1 MTIYTPTT
9 GKELSQKKIEE
20 YQKYCNL
27 IQAGRK
33 NPIWF
38 SEFVFGIKLFDFQKW
53 VFMNSWTKPY
63 CLWLC
68 SRGSGKTTLA
78 SVLLMTKMLLI
89 PNYKVYI
96 STNSAAQS
104 QEVYTKLED
113 IALRRIPSFDTL
125 TDIFAEEVYKGSN
138 SETGFLHN
146 PAGYKVTLLNNSSLE
161 TLSTNLTAI
170 RGKRGS
176 VLYDE
181 CAWQTPEQMAA
192 TEHFADVDTNVKLG
206 TNKIKI
212 QHPTQV
218 PLQLLYASSAGDVTF
233 PFYEKYQTFAK
244 KMFMGDPNYFI
255 CDLNANSIV
264 DYSTVDGEKVKSH
277 LTQEAINKSI
287 EEDPEAADRELFNKF
302 RKGAGQNAVVKA
314 ETLVRN
320 STTRIPLLYNDTG
333 KKKFI
338 FCYDPARNF
347 DGSILSIFQLI
358 DDKDVGYKLQL
369 ENVISM
375 VDKDTKAKTPLPM
388 PQQLEIIK
396 KALIDYNGERSA
408 EWENIIGFYIDAG
421 SGGGGISAVA
431 DQLMD
436 NWIGYDGKTHH
447 GIIDPEHKQYETA
460 RSKYPNAIPIVR
472 LIDPQ
477 GYKKVMYSSLE
488 KNLKL
493 DLINFTDYDGKEYIL
508 IEDKNKKG
516 EFVNHELTFDERM
529 ALLQINLMKNE
540 VVYMCR
546 YDTPNGGVQYELS
559 KDKKNKMHDDRS
571 YTLAEASYALSLLR
585 RSDMLTINNDELNI
599 KDAPMCVSAIPF

>member
-1 MTIYTPTT
+1 MTIYTPTSE
-9 GKELSQKKIEE
+9 KQLSQRKVEE
-20 YQKYCNL
+20 YNKYCKL
-27 IQAGRK
+27 IQWGRK
-33 NPIWF
+33 SPVLF
-38 SEFVFGIKLFDFQKW
+38 SEAVFGIKLFDFQKW

-68 SRGSGKTTLA
+68 SRGAGKTTLA
-78 SVLLMTKMLLI
+78 AVLMMTKMLLI
-89 PNYKVYI
+89 PDYKIYI
-96 STNSAAQS
+96 STNSAQQS
-104 QEVYTKLED
+104 QEVFKKLED
-113 IALRRIPSFDTL
+113 IALKKIPSFETL
-125 TDIFAEEVYKGSN
+125 TDIFADEVYKGAN
-138 SETGFLHN
+138 SETGFMHN
-146 PAGYKVTLLNNSSLE
+146 PAAYKLTLLNNSSLE
-161 TLSTNLTAI
+161 TLSTNLNAI
-170 RGKRGS
+170 RGRRGA
-176 VLYDE
+176 VMYDE
-181 CAWQTPEQMAA
+181 CSWQTSEQMAA
-192 TEHFADVDTNVKLG
+192 TEHFADVDADVKLG

-212 QHPTQV
+212 QHPSQV
-218 PLQLLYASSAGDVTF
+218 PLQLLYASSAGDISM
-233 PFYEKYQTFAK
+233 PFYGKYQTFAK
-244 KMFMGDPNYFI
+244 KMFMGDPNYFV
-255 CDLNANSIV
+255 CDLNANTIV

-277 LTQEAINKSI
+277 LTQDAIDKAI
-287 EEDPEAADRELFNKF
+287 DEDPDLADRELFNKF

-320 STTRIPLLYNDTG
+320 STVRVPLLYNDTG

-347 DGSILSIFQLI
+347 DGSILSVFQLI
-358 DDKDVGYKLQL
+358 DDKNVGYKLQL

-375 VDKDTKAKTPLPM
+375 VDKETKAKTPLPM

-396 KALIDYNGERSA
+396 KTLICYNGERA
-408 EWENIIGFYIDAG
+408 ADWENIIGFYIDAG

-436 NWIGYDGKTHH
+436 DWVGTDGRTHR

-460 RSKYPNAIPIVR
+460 RSKYPNAVPIVR

-477 GYKKVMYSSLE
+477 GYKKIMYASLE

-508 IEDKNKKG
+508 IEDKDKKG

-571 YTLAEASYALSLLR
+571 YTLAEGSYALSLLR
-585 RSDMLTINNDELNI
+585 RSDMLAINNSDIDI
-599 KDAPMCVSAIPF
+599 KNVTLCVSAIPF

>member
-1 MTIYTPTT
+1 MTIYTPTSE
-9 GKELSQKKIEE
+9 KELSQRKIEE
-20 YQKYCNL
+20 YNKYCKL
-27 IQAGRK
+27 IQWGRR
-33 NPIWF
+33 NPILF
-38 SEFVFGIKLFDFQKW
+38 SEFIFGIKLFDFQKW

-96 STNSAAQS
+96 STNSASQS
-104 QEVYTKLED
+104 QEVYGKLES
-113 IALRRIPSFDTL
+113 IALRKIPSFDTL

-181 CAWQTPEQMAA
+181 CAWQSSEQMAA

-218 PLQLLYASSAGDVTF
+218 PLQLLYTSSAGDVTF
-233 PFYEKYQTFAK
+233 PYFSKYQEFAK
-244 KMFMGDPNYFI
+244 KMFMGDPNYFV

-277 LTQEAINKSI
+277 LTQEAINKAI

-388 PQQLEIIK
+388 PQQLEKNK

-571 YTLAEASYALSLLR
+571 YTLAEGSYALSLLR
-585 RSDMLTINNDELNI
+585 RSDMLTINDNELNI
-599 KDAPMCVSAIPF
+599 KDSPMCVSAIPF